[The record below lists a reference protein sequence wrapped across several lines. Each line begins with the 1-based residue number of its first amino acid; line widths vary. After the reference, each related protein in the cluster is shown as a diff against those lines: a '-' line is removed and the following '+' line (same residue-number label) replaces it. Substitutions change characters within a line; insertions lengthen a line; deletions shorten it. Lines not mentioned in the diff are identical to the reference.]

1 MAAML
6 LVASFLA
13 ACKKEEPPPPPKV
26 SGAFVPAPAN
36 TAPVEPPPKLAYVDV
51 TKAAGIDFVHET
63 GAFGQKYLPETMGA
77 GCAFLDYDGDGDSD
91 LLLLDGAQW
100 PGHEIVGKVPSMRL
114 YRNDGGWK
122 FTDVTLAAGLRGSEP
137 PPGNPPP
144 EVRVA
149 LLWDEAAQ
157 KSVRQIRAK
166 KDPDDA
172 ALQSLIQETRDAFAK
187 MGDDVPVV
195 IDADPRVPWKDVVAL
210 MDLVKRAGVERIE
223 FAFGAPGETPAF
235 YGMGCA
241 VADADGDGDSDLFV
255 TGVGGYRY
263 FRNDGGRFADATK
276 ESGLDNWIMWVDD
289 NGKAHDPFATSAAF
303 LDYDGDGRPD
313 LFVCH
318 YVQWSPDTDIPSMLG
333 KNRSY
338 AIPTQYRGQSCR
350 LWRNLGE
357 GRFED
362 ATDAAGVHNEKGK
375 SLGVAVIDLGDG
387 RPSLVVANDTQP
399 NYLYRN
405 LGGGKFAEIGVKCGV
420 GYDRNGR
427 ARAGMGIDVAPLAAG
442 GHAAFAIGNFS
453 GEPVSLWEEI
463 RTDCFVD
470 KADVAGIAL
479 VTQPSLTFGVRFLD
493 ADLDGRADLLLANG
507 HIEPT
512 IQETQKDIAY
522 AQPTQLLRGQDGGR
536 FADVT
541 ALVGPDLQRPRVA
554 RSVAVA
560 DVDGDGD
567 LDVCLTVNGG
577 APALLRCDLEN
588 SAARSLRVRVRGNAP
603 ATDALGAKVTVTC
616 GARTVTQWVRSGG
629 GYLGQSEL
637 TLTFGLGD
645 AGKADKVEIR
655 WPDGATKTLENVAH
669 GVLEAQP

>member
-1 MAAML
+1 MVL
-6 LVASFLA
+6 LS
-13 ACKKEEPPPPPKV
+13 ACKKDEPAPAPKV
-26 SGAFVPAPAN
+26 SGTFVAAPAN

-63 GAFGQKYLPETMGA
+63 GAFGQKYLPETLGS

-91 LLLLDGAQW
+91 LLLLNATSW
-100 PGHEIVGKVPSMRL
+100 PGHEKPGAPATSRL
-114 YRNDGGWK
+114 YRNEGAWK
-122 FTDVTLAAGLRGSEP
+122 FTDVSKDAGLDFTSY
-137 PPGNPPP
+137 
-144 EVRVA
+144 A
-149 LLWDEAAQ
+149 
-157 KSVRQIRAK
+157 
-166 KDPDDA
+166 
-172 ALQSLIQETRDAFAK
+172 
-187 MGDDVPVV
+187 
-195 IDADPRVPWKDVVAL
+195 
-210 MDLVKRAGVERIE
+210 
-223 FAFGAPGETPAF
+223 
-235 YGMGCA
+235 MGCA
-241 VADADGDGDSDLFV
+241 VADADGDGDPDLFV

-276 ESGLDNWIMWVDD
+276 ESGLDPGTWKEPT
-289 NGKAHDPFATSAAF
+289 GEEHGPFATSAAF
-303 LDYDGDGRPD
+303 LDYDGDARPD

-318 YVQWSPDTDIPSMLG
+318 YVHWSAKTDIPSMLG

-338 AIPTQYRGQSCR
+338 ATPTQYRGESCR

-362 ATDAAGVHNEKGK
+362 ATDAAGVRNDKGK

-387 RPSLVVANDTQP
+387 RPSIVVANDTQP

-405 LGGGKFAEIGVKCGV
+405 LGGGKFTEIGVKCGV

-427 ARAGMGIDVAPLAAG
+427 ARAGMGIDVAPLTAG
-442 GHAAFAIGNFS
+442 GRLAFAIGNFS

-479 VTQPSLTFGVRFLD
+479 VTQPSLTFGVCFLD

-512 IQETQKDIAY
+512 VEETQKDIAY
-522 AQPTQLLRGQDGGR
+522 AQPTQLLRGQDAGR

-541 ALVGPDLQRPRVA
+541 ALVGADLQRPRVA
-554 RSVAVA
+554 RSLAVA

-588 SAARSLRVRVRGNAP
+588 SAARSLRIRVRGTAP
-603 ATDALGAKVTVTC
+603 ATDALGARVTVTC
-616 GARTVTQWVRSGG
+616 GARTVSQWVRSGG

-645 AGKADKVEIR
+645 AGKAEKVEVR
-655 WPDGATKTLENVAH
+655 WPDGATKTFENVPH
-669 GVLEAQP
+669 GVLEAKP